1 MLRVWAHPNDGWHRS
16 KSRKAE
22 CSLGK
27 PGRATGCTFARG
39 PSVPHLWAEPVE
51 RPGRA
56 WNMERETDVVNLNRK
71 AQVQL
76 AQKQPVSTR
85 MWLMCLP
92 HKAAGPKKMK
102 SMHGDSMGSRGF
114 HPGVPTSTKCFK
126 VFQTSLSFARTF
138 MVILNI
144 INSEIVLS
152 HDHMT

>member
-1 MLRVWAHPNDGWHRS
+1 MMGGTGARAGKLSAPWGNQDVQQGAPLQGALLCPIFGLNQSNAQAGDGRW
-16 KSRKAE
+16 
-22 CSLGK
+22 
-27 PGRATGCTFARG
+27 
-39 PSVPHLWAEPVE
+39 
-51 RPGRA
+51 
-56 WNMERETDVVNLNRK
+56 ERETDVVNLNRK

-76 AQKQPVSTR
+76 AQKQPVSMR